1 MKQRF
6 RDELRAWFRAHRP
19 EPWTGTLKDAESRQ
33 PTTSTSATGSER
45 CSRGLGRRRLA
56 QGFGGRGATII
67 EQAIFQEELALA
79 DAPDRLGVI
88 GEGLV
93 GPTIIALGTEE
104 QKRRFLP
111 AILSGEDV
119 WCQGFSEPNA
129 GSDLAA
135 LGTRAVL
142 DGDTFVVNG
151 QKIWTSFAHVADWCL
166 LLVRTNPEAPKH
178 KGLTCLL
185 VDMKSEGSR
194 SGR

>member
-1 MKQRF
+1 M
-6 RDELRAWFRAHRP
+6 
-19 EPWTGTLKDAESRQ
+19 
-33 PTTSTSATGSER
+33 
-45 CSRGLGRRRLA
+45 
-56 QGFGGRGATII
+56 
-67 EQAIFQEELALA
+67 
-79 DAPDRLGVI
+79 I

-111 AILSGEDV
+111 AILSGEHI

-142 DGDTFVVNG
+142 DGETFVVNG
-151 QKIWTSFAHVADWCL
+151 QKIWTSFAHVADWCM
-166 LLVRTNPEAPKH
+166 LLVRTNPDAPKH

-185 VDMKSEGSR
+185 VDMKSDRDRGPAAADDLR
-194 SGR
+194 RRRFQ